1 MVKRAYNTCFC
12 GKVYNKGIWF
22 SGIMLASGAR
32 GPEFDSRN
40 PPTAVGSTAICACLY
55 FCSSVINGNPFKLV
69 VSSETTFSIPHTQQL
84 QSRPGI
90 MIIDQLGPA
99 VQSLCLLALARPA
112 RPRRPP
118 APIQSSPWQVDSDNS
133 PGRSRCSYSESES
146 ATSA

>member
-1 MVKRAYNTCFC
+1 
-12 GKVYNKGIWF
+12 
-22 SGIMLASGAR
+22 MLASGAR

-55 FCSSVINGNPFKLV
+55 FCSSVINGNPFVRSTAICACLYFCSSVINGNPLV

-118 APIQSSPWQVDSDNS
+118 APLQSSPWQVDSDNS